1 VALERSGET
10 VRLSVS
16 ADGVGYRSVGVY
28 SLGGLG
34 AAVQVGVF
42 VSSGGTDASAVAVLD
57 QWSLLR
63 QVSGGGSVQKGLLG
77 VYFSRPD
84 LTAPVVA
91 RVDERVDF
99 DWSNGSPHAAI
110 GSDGWSARWTGQL
123 VPPAAGLYT
132 FYTQSDDGVRLWV
145 NGQQLVNNWT
155 LHAVTENSGVVQ
167 MQAGVPVDVRLE
179 FFESGAQAVCK
190 LWWSGPGIGKQPV
203 PAAVLRP
210 SMTGSAVGGVA
221 APAVVALAD
230 GVRQVSSAG
239 NGLGGAAGNDQ
250 GGFWNQMRSGNFQF
264 ALRVRSLTGGV
275 VPGVAVML
283 REGLGA
289 ADRFAALQ
297 LGSDGSLSVRSRP
310 VFGGAVVSSAVPG
323 VLVPPDA
330 WLLLERRGD
339 RLAVAMS
346 PDDVNYTA
354 VGTVEIQG
362 LPQLAYVGAWVHGG
376 AGTAPGVALVGDL
389 EMANLETSGL
399 TGEYFSGVGLGVLK
413 FSRVDPGLDFNWG
426 LGSADPRLSMD
437 QFSARWTGR
446 VKTEA
451 AGLYGFS
458 VQSDDGVRLWV
469 NGQLLVNNWSDH
481 ALTENTGTISLPAGT
496 WVSVRLE
503 YYERAGSATA
513 RLLWTPPG
521 QSKRLLPGASLITP

>member
-1 VALERSGET
+1 
-10 VRLSVS
+10 
-16 ADGVGYRSVGVY
+16 
-28 SLGGLG
+28 
-34 AAVQVGVF
+34 
-42 VSSGGTDASAVAVLD
+42 
-57 QWSLLR
+57 
-63 QVSGGGSVQKGLLG
+63 
-77 VYFSRPD
+77 
-84 LTAPVVA
+84 
-91 RVDERVDF
+91 
-99 DWSNGSPHAAI
+99 
-110 GSDGWSARWTGQL
+110 
-123 VPPAAGLYT
+123 
-132 FYTQSDDGVRLWV
+132 
-145 NGQQLVNNWT
+145 
-155 LHAVTENSGVVQ
+155 
-167 MQAGVPVDVRLE
+167 
-179 FFESGAQAVCK
+179 
-190 LWWSGPGIGKQPV
+190 
-203 PAAVLRP
+203 
-210 SMTGSAVGGVA
+210 
-221 APAVVALAD
+221 
-230 GVRQVSSAG
+230 
-239 NGLGGAAGNDQ
+239 
-250 GGFWNQMRSGNFQF
+250 
-264 ALRVRSLTGGV
+264 
-275 VPGVAVML
+275 
-283 REGLGA
+283 
-289 ADRFAALQ
+289 
-297 LGSDGSLSVRSRP
+297 
-310 VFGGAVVSSAVPG
+310 
-323 VLVPPDA
+323 
-330 WLLLERRGD
+330 
-339 RLAVAMS
+339 
-346 PDDVNYTA
+346 